1 MQYTI
6 LDKILSY
13 KKIWIANQEKQH
25 SLHILKTKT
34 QLSNRDFYSAM
45 SNNKRQTIF
54 ILECKKASPSK
65 GIICNNFDPVKI
77 AQTYKNYSSVISILT
92 DDKYF
97 HGNFDILHQVSD
109 IVEQPI
115 LCKDFFISEWQIY
128 FARLHK
134 ADAILLILSILDDTT
149 YQKLVKIAH
158 TLCMGVL
165 TEISNA
171 DELKRAKY
179 LGAKVIGI
187 NNRNLHDFSVDL
199 NRTITLSKDIP
210 NTITVIS
217 ESGINNYC
225 HIRKLRQYV
234 NGFLIGTILMSQ
246 PNLNV
251 AIKKLILGENKIC
264 GLTRVRDAYITYKSG
279 AIYGGLIFVPT
290 SSRCIN
296 IITAKRIV
304 SHVQHLS
311 YVGVF
316 CNATISYVVNI
327 ANILKL
333 AAVQLHG
340 IENQDYINILRTQL
354 PMQCRIWKSIN
365 MRHHNR
371 PLSRYNILNV
381 DRYLADNGG
390 GSGKTFDWSLL
401 SNMRLD
407 KVILAGGLTIN
418 NCDKAARIGCIGL
431 DFNSGVEIKPGI
443 KNHRKL
449 IKIFQIIKS
458 Y

>member
-1 MQYTI
+1 MQHTM
-6 LDKILSY
+6 LNKILSY
-13 KKIWIANQEKQH
+13 KKIWIADQKKQH
-25 SLHILKTKT
+25 SLHILKSKT
-34 QLSNRDFYSAM
+34 QASNRDFYSAV
-45 SNNKRQTIF
+45 SRNKYQTIF

-65 GIICNNFDPVKI
+65 GIICNDFDPIKI
-77 AQTYKNYSSVISILT
+77 AQTYKNYSSVISVLT
-92 DDKYF
+92 DNKYF
-97 HGNFDILHQVSD
+97 HGNFDILHQVSN

-134 ADAILLILSILDDTT
+134 ADAILLMLSILDDAT

-165 TEISNA
+165 TEIANE

-187 NNRNLHDFSVDL
+187 NNRNLNDLSVDL

-210 NTITVIS
+210 DTITVIS
-217 ESGINNYC
+217 ESGISNHC

-246 PNLNV
+246 PNLNT

-264 GLTRVRDAYITYKSG
+264 GLTRVRDADIAYKSG

-290 SSRCIN
+290 SPRYIN
-296 IITAKRIV
+296 ITIAQRIV
-304 SHVQHLS
+304 SCVKHLS

-316 CNATISYVVNI
+316 CNAIISYIVTIVNI
-327 ANILKL
+327 LGL

-340 IENQDYINILRTQL
+340 VEDQDYINILRTQL
-354 PMQCRIWKSIN
+354 PMTCHIWKSIN
-365 MRHHNR
+365 MNHR
-371 PLSRYNILNV
+371 PLSKCNILNV

-390 GSGKTFDWSLL
+390 GSGKTFDWALL
-401 SNMRLD
+401 SSMQLD
-407 KVILAGGLTIN
+407 KVILAGGLTVN
-418 NCDKAARIGCIGL
+418 NCNEAVRIGCLGL

-443 KNHRKL
+443 KNHQKL
-449 IKIFQIIKS
+449 IKVFQIIRS

>member
-1 MQYTI
+1 MQHTI

-13 KKIWIANQEKQH
+13 KKIWIADQKKQH
-25 SLHILKTKT
+25 SLHVLKRKT
-34 QLSNRDFYSAM
+34 QASNRDFYRAVSHNQ
-45 SNNKRQTIF
+45 SQTIF

-65 GIICNNFDPVKI
+65 GIIRNDFNPIKI
-77 AQTYKNYSSVISILT
+77 AQTYKNYSSVISVLT
-92 DDKYF
+92 DNKYF
-97 HGNFDILHQVSD
+97 HGDFDILHQVSN

-134 ADAILLILSILDDTT
+134 ADAILLMLSILDDVT

-165 TEISNA
+165 TEIANE

-187 NNRNLHDFSVDL
+187 NNRNLNDLSVDL

-217 ESGINNYC
+217 ESGISNYC
-225 HIRKLRQYV
+225 HIRKLRRYV

-246 PNLNV
+246 PNLNA

-264 GLTRVRDAYITYKSG
+264 GLTRVRDADIAYKSG

-290 SSRCIN
+290 SPRYIN
-296 IITAKRIV
+296 ITIAQRIV
-304 SHVQHLS
+304 SCVKYLS

-316 CNATISYVVNI
+316 CNATISYIVTIVNI
-327 ANILKL
+327 LGL

-340 IENQDYINILRTQL
+340 TENQDYINILRTRL
-354 PMQCRIWKSIN
+354 PMTCHIWKSIN
-365 MRHHNR
+365 MNHR
-371 PLSRYNILNV
+371 PLSTCNILNV

-401 SNMRLD
+401 SSMQLD

-418 NCDKAARIGCIGL
+418 NCNKAARIGCLGL

-443 KNHRKL
+443 KNHQKL
-449 IKIFQIIKS
+449 IKVFQIIRS